1 MDLTRENQKV
11 VLPQQMDFSTVTNK
25 ATGGEDTVPS
35 VKPDSSEPVEN
46 STKPNQFNES
56 ELVQIH
62 EKEADTKDYRTMF
75 WERVALDAQR
85 FVERISRAEKDL
97 GHILSNEHKHK
108 IYNDYI
114 STARQKRQQCES
126 VHGTNV

>member
-1 MDLTRENQKV
+1 
-11 VLPQQMDFSTVTNK
+11 MDFSTVTNK

-85 FVERISRAEKDL
+85 FVEHFQGRERSR
-97 GHILSNEHKHK
+97 KH
-108 IYNDYI
+108 
-114 STARQKRQQCES
+114 SQQ
-126 VHGTNV
+126 